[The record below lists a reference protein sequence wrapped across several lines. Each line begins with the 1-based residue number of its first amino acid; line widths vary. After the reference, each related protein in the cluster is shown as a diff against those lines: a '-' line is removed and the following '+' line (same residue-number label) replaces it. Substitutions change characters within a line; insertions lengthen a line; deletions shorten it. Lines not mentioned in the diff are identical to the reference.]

1 MDSWHED
8 LKTDDMAQEFL
19 RFFRA
24 LMPND
29 RDLFYKLLE
38 EEYKEI
44 KKTQEMENPEQEQ
57 TNEFIND
64 IQEEIKEIKTQ
75 AETNE
80 FINDIK
86 QEVTEIQAQAETKE
100 SINEPQQEAQEIKAE
115 AHTQESSEQ
124 TQEPITQAPKEQEID
139 IDVEIARQKQDFI
152 QNNQEELESLE
163 LVSNKDSEL
172 TLYADQIIFPEQT
185 MQAFKQELQ
194 NNPNTQLDSMLTM
207 DKVKENL
214 AKEREFQEVFT
225 QEVASLSDESPSMEK
240 DRKLNPDNYFQDLM
254 NWFDKKK
261 LENENIPL
269 TKKEFKEEFLE
280 YCKSGMSENEMK
292 ILLLLANKEPSKLTK
307 EHKDMINDGLKFN
320 LTNAKL
326 LDKGLETAIRGQV
339 GENLINNNIEDFTK
353 SVEKLKSSDNLID
366 KKMMEGTAQKI
377 ANKIADQTPNITQ
390 TNSQKLEAIANNKEM
405 PKLQQGKGKS
415 R

>member
-86 QEVTEIQAQAETKE
+86 QEVTELQAQAETKE

-124 TQEPITQAPKEQEID
+124 TQEPKEQEID

-261 LENENIPL
+261 LENENMPL

-353 SVEKLKSSDNLID
+353 SVEKLKNSDNLID

-390 TNSQKLEAIANNKEM
+390 TNSQKLEAIANNKEI

>member
-86 QEVTEIQAQAETKE
+86 QEVTELQAQAETKE

-124 TQEPITQAPKEQEID
+124 TQEPKEQEID

>member
-86 QEVTEIQAQAETKE
+86 QEVTELQAQAETKE

-124 TQEPITQAPKEQEID
+124 TQEPKEQEID

-353 SVEKLKSSDNLID
+353 SVEKLKNSDNLID

>member
-1 MDSWHED
+1 MID
-8 LKTDDMAQEFL
+8 
-19 RFFRA
+19 
-24 LMPND
+24 
-29 RDLFYKLLE
+29 
-38 EEYKEI
+38 
-44 KKTQEMENPEQEQ
+44 
-57 TNEFIND
+57 
-64 IQEEIKEIKTQ
+64 
-75 AETNE
+75 
-80 FINDIK
+80 
-86 QEVTEIQAQAETKE
+86 

-124 TQEPITQAPKEQEID
+124 TQEPKEQEID

-225 QEVASLSDESPSMEK
+225 QEVASLSDESLSMEK

-366 KKMMEGTAQKI
+366 KKMMEGTTQKI

-390 TNSQKLEAIANNKEM
+390 TNSQKLEAIANNKEI

>member
-8 LKTDDMAQEFL
+8 LKTDDMSQEFL

-24 LMPND
+24 LMPD
-29 RDLFYKLLE
+29 DKDLFYKLLE

-44 KKTQEMENPEQEQ
+44 KKTQEMGNPEQEQ

-64 IQEEIKEIKTQ
+64 IQEEIKEVKTQ

-86 QEVTEIQAQAETKE
+86 QEVTELQAQAETKE
-100 SINEPQQEAQEIKAE
+100 FVNEPQQETQEMEVE

-124 TQEPITQAPKEQEID
+124 TQEPITQAPKKQEID
-139 IDVEIARQKQDFI
+139 IDVEIARQKQEFV

-163 LVSNKDSEL
+163 LVSKKDSEL
-172 TLYADQIIFPEQT
+172 LLYSDQIVFPEQT

-194 NNPNTQLDSMLTM
+194 NNPNAQLNSMLTM

-261 LENENIPL
+261 LENENMPL

-280 YCKSGMSENEMK
+280 YCKNGMSENEMK

-326 LDKGLETAIRGQV
+326 LDKGLETAIRAQT

-353 SVEKLKSSDNLID
+353 SVEKLKKSDNLID
-366 KKMMEGTAQKI
+366 KKMMEGTTQKI

-390 TNSQKLEAIANNKEM
+390 NNSQKLDAIANNKEM
-405 PKLQQGKGKS
+405 PKLQLGKGKS

>member
-8 LKTDDMAQEFL
+8 IKTDDMSQEFL

-44 KKTQEMENPEQEQ
+44 KKTQEMSNSEQEQ
-57 TNEFIND
+57 TNEFIGNVQQE
-64 IQEEIKEIKTQ
+64 IQEIKTQ
-75 AETNE
+75 AETNA

-86 QEVTEIQAQAETKE
+86 QEVAKL
-100 SINEPQQEAQEIKAE
+100 NNAQESQEK
-115 AHTQESSEQ
+115 TQESIVKEP
-124 TQEPITQAPKEQEID
+124 QEKAINLDE
-139 IDVEIARQKQDFI
+139 EIARQKQEFV

-163 LVSNKDSEL
+163 LVSSKDSEL
-172 TLYADQIIFPEQT
+172 MLYSDQIMFPQET
-185 MQAFKQELQ
+185 MQTFKQELQ
-194 NNPNTQLDSMLTM
+194 NNPNTQLSAIHNVNN
-207 DKVKENL
+207 VKENL
-214 AKEREFQEVFT
+214 AKEREFQEIFT

-240 DRKLNPDNYFQDLM
+240 ERKLNPDNYFQDLM

-261 LENENIPL
+261 LENENMPL

-326 LDKGLETAIRGQV
+326 LDKGLETAIRAQV
-339 GENLINNNIEDFTK
+339 GENLINNNIDDFTK
-353 SVEKLKSSDNLID
+353 SVEKLKASDNLID
-366 KKMMEGTAQKI
+366 KKMMEGTTQKI
-377 ANKIADQTPNITQ
+377 AGKIAEQTPNITP
-390 TNSQKLEAIANNKEM
+390 NNKQKLEAIANNKEM

>member
-8 LKTDDMAQEFL
+8 IKTDDMSQEFL

-44 KKTQEMENPEQEQ
+44 KKTQEMSNSEQEQ
-57 TNEFIND
+57 TNEFIGNVQQE
-64 IQEEIKEIKTQ
+64 IQEIKTQ
-75 AETNE
+75 AETNA

-86 QEVTEIQAQAETKE
+86 QEVAEL
-100 SINEPQQEAQEIKAE
+100 NNAQESQEK
-115 AHTQESSEQ
+115 TQESIVKEP
-124 TQEPITQAPKEQEID
+124 QEKVINLDE
-139 IDVEIARQKQDFI
+139 EIARQKQEFV

-163 LVSNKDSEL
+163 LVSSKDSEL
-172 TLYADQIIFPEQT
+172 MLYSDQIIFPQET

-194 NNPNTQLDSMLTM
+194 NNPNAQLSAMHNINN
-207 DKVKENL
+207 VKENL
-214 AKEREFQEVFT
+214 AKEREFQEIFT

-240 DRKLNPDNYFQDLM
+240 ERKLNPDNYFQDLM

-261 LENENIPL
+261 LENENMPL

-326 LDKGLETAIRGQV
+326 LDKGLETAIRAQV
-339 GENLINNNIEDFTK
+339 GENLINNNIDDFTK
-353 SVEKLKSSDNLID
+353 SVEKLKASDNLID
-366 KKMMEGTAQKI
+366 KKMMEGTTQKI
-377 ANKIADQTPNITQ
+377 AGKIAEQTPNFTP
-390 TNSQKLEAIANNKEM
+390 NNKQKLESIANNKEM

>member
-8 LKTDDMAQEFL
+8 IKTDDMSQEFL

-44 KKTQEMENPEQEQ
+44 KKTQEMSNSEQEQ
-57 TNEFIND
+57 TNEFIGNVQQE
-64 IQEEIKEIKTQ
+64 IQEIKTQ
-75 AETNE
+75 AETNA

-86 QEVTEIQAQAETKE
+86 QEVAEL
-100 SINEPQQEAQEIKAE
+100 NNAQESQEK
-115 AHTQESSEQ
+115 TQESIVKEP
-124 TQEPITQAPKEQEID
+124 QEKVINLDE
-139 IDVEIARQKQDFI
+139 EIARQKQEFV

-163 LVSNKDSEL
+163 LVSSKDSEL
-172 TLYADQIIFPEQT
+172 MLYSDQIIFPQET

-194 NNPNTQLDSMLTM
+194 NNPNAQLSAMHNINN
-207 DKVKENL
+207 VKENL
-214 AKEREFQEVFT
+214 AKEREFQEIFT

-240 DRKLNPDNYFQDLM
+240 ERKLNPDNYFQDLM

-261 LENENIPL
+261 LENENMPL

-326 LDKGLETAIRGQV
+326 LDKGLETAIRAQV
-339 GENLINNNIEDFTK
+339 GENLINNNIDDFTK
-353 SVEKLKSSDNLID
+353 SVEKLKASDNLID
-366 KKMMEGTAQKI
+366 KKMMEGTTQKI
-377 ANKIADQTPNITQ
+377 AGKIAEQTPNITP
-390 TNSQKLEAIANNKEM
+390 NNKQKLESIANNKEM